1 MTCISPG
8 RRQEHRR
15 LDMFTAKEYVRAES
29 LEQAWS
35 LNQKKSSAV
44 LGGMMW
50 LKMGNGRKGTII
62 DLSGLGLDT
71 IQEDDRE
78 FSIGAMCTLRQL
90 ETHQGLNLAF
100 DGVFRECV
108 RHIVGVQFRNG
119 ATVGGSV
126 FGRYGFS
133 DVLTCLMALETE
145 VELYRG
151 GRVLLEKFAAMP
163 YDRDILVRLWV
174 KKDGRR
180 AAYGSQRNTATDFP
194 VIACAVSR
202 LGDEWKVAVGARPKR
217 AESIL
222 LDGRGKTA
230 GQLAEEA
237 AKAFSYGS
245 NLRAGAAY
253 HAHLAQVYIRRLAEK
268 LGEES

>member
-1 MTCISPG
+1 
-8 RRQEHRR
+8 
-15 LDMFTAKEYVRAES
+15 MFTAKEYVRAES

-100 DGVFRECV
+100 DGGVPGV
-108 RHIVGVQFRNG
+108 RPPHCGGCSSATAPRWG
-119 ATVGGSV
+119 AGV

-151 GRVLLEKFAAMP
+151 GRVPLEKFAAMP

-174 KKDGRR
+174 KKDGRES
-180 AAYGSQRNTATDFP
+180 GPTAPRETRP
-194 VIACAVSR
+194 QISR
-202 LGDEWKVAVGARPKR
+202 
-217 AESIL
+217 
-222 LDGRGKTA
+222 
-230 GQLAEEA
+230 
-237 AKAFSYGS
+237 
-245 NLRAGAAY
+245 
-253 HAHLAQVYIRRLAEK
+253 
-268 LGEES
+268 

>member
-1 MTCISPG
+1 
-8 RRQEHRR
+8 
-15 LDMFTAKEYVRAES
+15 MFTAKEYVRAES

-100 DGVFRECV
+100 DGVFRECCPP
-108 RHIVGVQFRNG
+108 HCGG
-119 ATVGGSV
+119 CSSATAPRWGGSV

-151 GRVLLEKFAAMP
+151 GRVPLEKFAAMP

-180 AAYGSQRNTATDFP
+180 AAYASQRNTATDFP

-217 AESIL
+217 ADSIL

-253 HAHLAQVYIRRLAEK
+253 RAHLAQVYIRRLAEK
-268 LGEES
+268 LGGGELRWRSI

>member
-1 MTCISPG
+1 
-8 RRQEHRR
+8 
-15 LDMFTAKEYVRAES
+15 MFTAKEYMRAES

-100 DGVFRECV
+100 DGVFRGCV
-108 RHIVGVQFRNG
+108 RRNG

-151 GRVLLEKFAAMP
+151 GRVPLEKFAAMP
-163 YDRDILVRLWV
+163 YDRDILVRLGV

-222 LDGRGKTA
+222 LEGRGNTA
-230 GQLAEEA
+230 GQLAGGA
-237 AKAFSYGS
+237 AKAPSYGS
-245 NLRAGAAY
+245 RLRAGAAY
-253 HAHLAQVYIRRLAEK
+253 RAHLAQVYIRRLAEK